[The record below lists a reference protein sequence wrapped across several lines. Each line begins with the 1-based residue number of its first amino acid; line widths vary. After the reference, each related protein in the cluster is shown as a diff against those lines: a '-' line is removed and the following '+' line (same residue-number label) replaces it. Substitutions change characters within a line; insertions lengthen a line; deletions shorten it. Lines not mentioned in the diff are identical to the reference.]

1 MEIDISYANRKNP
14 KSSHFFTMRIRINRV
29 NLFLQNVDNV
39 RKYTIFYLMFDML
52 RFVKSNPRQRYKDRY
67 DSM

>member
-1 MEIDISYANRKNP
+1 MMIERILNHVI
-14 KSSHFFTMRIRINRV
+14 FFTMRIRINRV
-29 NLFLQNVDNV
+29 YLFLQNVDNV
-39 RKYTIFYLMFDML
+39 RKYTIFYLMFELL